1 MGCVLVCP
9 PLLNTETALT
19 FFSLANQTGTLVEM
33 RVLADGQ
40 ELFTQEVTAQVPP
53 SLRWEAPPPP
63 RYPTIELKVPL
74 KKRTQQLEVQEL
86 VPVGMR
92 KTFAIAGFDRV
103 NAGFRITLRS
113 DGIFLTQDYYPA
125 R

>member
-1 MGCVLVCP
+1 MV
-9 PLLNTETALT
+9 LT
-19 FFSLANQTGTLVEM
+19 FFFLVNQTGKPVKIS
-33 RVLADGQ
+33 VLADGQ
-40 ELFTQEVTAQVPP
+40 ELFTREVPAQVPP

-63 RYPTIELKVPL
+63 PYPTIELKVPL
-74 KKRTQQLEVQEL
+74 KKGTQQLEVQEL
-86 VPVGMR
+86 LYVGMR

-103 NAGFRITLRS
+103 NAGFRITMRS